1 MADTSGYIQSSEQF
15 DIMPEKQ
22 KLFTYVFDYFD
33 VNEKSIKKPQFIH
46 QINIFSQAVLPLN
59 IKLKT
64 KRLM

>member
-1 MADTSGYIQSSEQF
+1 
-15 DIMPEKQ
+15 MPEKQ